1 MEKKPRIAGP
11 SNNRWLYSPA
21 SAASPPAARERNAA
35 GAQIENA
42 GLDVSE
48 PHSHDH
54 EHVVH
59 SHGVSADADAGKLTA
74 ALALIVGFMVVDVVV
89 GTLVHSLALLSDA
102 AQARAVGPGDGRR

>member
-1 MEKKPRIAGP
+1 MAGQATTGCCI
-11 SNNRWLYSPA
+11 RRRVREPA
-21 SAASPPAARERNAA
+21 AARERNAA

-54 EHVVH
+54 EHVSTPTVCR
-59 SHGVSADADAGKLTA
+59 GRRRGQLTA

-102 AQARAVGPGDGRR
+102 HKPARLPGDGRR